1 MLRCCQPMAYRR
13 SVTYCR
19 CVSLPSHQRDL
30 SAIDAELALLS
41 KVRTVVARA
50 GKPTPALWSI
60 SSSTNATPALNFKTT
75 DRPRRQLRASMG
87 AHGMRVSRLWAV
99 SVTSS
104 RS

>member
-1 MLRCCQPMAYRR
+1 MAYRR

-50 GKPTPALWSI
+50 GKPTPALWVDQLLDER
-60 SSSTNATPALNFKTT
+60 NARTEFQ
-75 DRPRRQLRASMG
+75 D
-87 AHGMRVSRLWAV
+87 H
-99 SVTSS
+99 
-104 RS
+104 